1 MRIEFKATGGV
12 PRVLRSRG
20 MSPVF
25 LVVLGFGV
33 GTFGTLVGAGG
44 GFILVPLLALLEPDL
59 PTAAL
64 TAVSLGVV
72 AFNASSGAWAYS
84 RQKRIDYSIGVP
96 FAIATLPGS
105 IIGSLTTRLVPRQ
118 IFDLILAVALI
129 ALAALIVVNR
139 REEPRPAP
147 EGAGLGPEGEN
158 GSRRPARVNVPLGV
172 ALSFVVGF
180 VSSLLGIG
188 GGVIHVPALIGLLGV
203 PVHIA
208 TATSHFVLAIMAT
221 AGTITHLVAGDLTD
235 FLGQTVLIGIG
246 AVVGAQVGARLSQR
260 VHGTVIVRILA
271 VSLLFVGLR
280 LGWLGLS
287 GG

>member
-1 MRIEFKATGGV
+1 
-12 PRVLRSRG
+12 
-20 MSPVF
+20 MSPV
-25 LVVLGFGV
+25 LLIVLGFGV

-64 TAVSLGVV
+64 TAISLGVV
-72 AFNASSGAWAYS
+72 AFNAGSGAWAYS

-129 ALAALIVVNR
+129 ALAALIVADR

-147 EGAGLGPEGEN
+147 EGAGLGPEGEDEPP
-158 GSRRPARVNVPLGV
+158 RPEPQRINVRLGV

-221 AGTITHLVAGDLTD
+221 AGTITHLAAGDLTD
-235 FLGQTVLIGIG
+235 FLGQTVLIGLG
-246 AVVGAQVGARLSQR
+246 AVVGAQAGARLSQR

-271 VSLLFVGLR
+271 ASLLFVGLR